1 MSLFASVRVPIG
13 GVLRLLRGDRS
24 GLAALGAQTRGGWIA
39 SFVVPGVL
47 ILPAYFYLSLPD
59 LDASDEPAHTL
70 LLEALAYVVGLT
82 LFPVAAHLL
91 CTQWGKTRAWY
102 DYVPA
107 YNWAGVLQMAIYL
120 PAAVLS
126 QSETLDAVLLFLLG
140 VAAVTAA
147 VAIQY
152 RVAVVVL
159 GIDRFQALSLVA
171 LELALGA
178 VLRQIVDRLQGG

>member
-1 MSLFASVRVPIG
+1 MSLFASVQVPLG

-24 GLAALGAQTRGGWIA
+24 GLAMIGAQSRAGWIA
-39 SFVVPGVL
+39 SFFVPGLL
-47 ILPAYFYLSLPD
+47 ILPAYLYLSLPD
-59 LDASDEPAHTL
+59 LEASDDPVHTL
-70 LLEALAYVVGLT
+70 LLEALAYIVGLT

-91 CTQWGKTRAWY
+91 CTQWNKTRAWY

-120 PAAVLS
+120 PAAILS
-126 QSETLDAVLLFLLG
+126 QSDAMDGLPLFAIG

-147 VAIQY
+147 VAIQF
-152 RVAVVVL
+152 RVAVVTL
-159 GIDRFQALSLVA
+159 AIDRFQALSLVA

-178 VLRQIVDRLQGG
+178 VLRQIVDRLQGL

>member
-1 MSLFASVRVPIG
+1 MSLFASVRVPIS

-24 GLAALGAQTRGGWIA
+24 GLAALGAQSRAGWIA
-39 SFVVPGVL
+39 SFVVPGLLV
-47 ILPAYFYLSLPD
+47 LPAYLYLSLPD
-59 LDASDEPAHTL
+59 LDASDDPARTL
-70 LLEALAYVVGLT
+70 LLESLAYVVGLT
-82 LFPVAAHLL
+82 LFPVVAHLL

-120 PAAVLS
+120 PAALLS
-126 QSETLDAVLLFLLG
+126 QSDAMDGVPLFLVG

-147 VAIQY
+147 VAIQF

-159 GIDRFQALSLVA
+159 GIDRFHALSLVA

-178 VLRQIVDRLQGG
+178 VLRQIVDRLQGL

>member
-1 MSLFASVRVPIG
+1 MSLFASVRVPIN
-13 GVLRLLRGDRS
+13 GVLRLLAGDRS
-24 GLAALGAQTRGGWIA
+24 GLAAIGAHTRAGWIA
-39 SFVVPGVL
+39 SFLVPGVL
-47 ILPAYFYLSLPD
+47 VLPAYLYLSLPD
-59 LDASDEPAHTL
+59 LESSDDPAHTL

-91 CTQWGKTRAWY
+91 CAQWGKTRAWY

-107 YNWAGVLQMAIYL
+107 YNWAGVLQMALYL
-120 PAAVLS
+120 PAAALS
-126 QSETLDAVLLFLLG
+126 QSDALDGVPLFLIG

-147 VAIQY
+147 VAIQF

-159 GIDRFQALSLVA
+159 GADRFQALSLVA

-178 VLRQIVDRLQGG
+178 VLRQIVDRLQGL

>member
-1 MSLFASVRVPIG
+1 MSLFASVRVPLG

-24 GLAALGAQTRGGWIA
+24 GLAMIGADTRAGWIA
-39 SFVVPGVL
+39 SFLVPGLLV
-47 ILPAYFYLSLPD
+47 LPAYFYLSMPD
-59 LDASDEPAHTL
+59 LDVSDDPAHTL
-70 LLEALAYVVGLT
+70 LLEAVAYIVGLT

-91 CTQWGKTRAWY
+91 CTQWNKTRAWY

-120 PAAVLS
+120 PAAILS
-126 QSETLDAVLLFLLG
+126 QSDAIDGMPLFVIG
-140 VAAVTAA
+140 IAAVTAA
-147 VAIQY
+147 VAIQF
-152 RVAVVVL
+152 RVAVVTL

>member
-1 MSLFASVRVPIG
+1 MSLFASVRIPIG

-24 GLAALGAQTRGGWIA
+24 GLAMIGAHSRAGWIA
-39 SFVVPGVL
+39 SFVVPGMLV
-47 ILPAYFYLSLPD
+47 LPAYLYLSLPD
-59 LDASDEPAHTL
+59 LDASEDAAHTL
-70 LLEALAYVVGLT
+70 LLEALAYIVGLT

-91 CTQWGKTRAWY
+91 CTQWGKARAWF

-120 PAAVLS
+120 PAAILS
-126 QSETLDAVLLFLLG
+126 QSDAIDGLLLFAIG

-147 VAIQY
+147 VAIQF
-152 RVAVVVL
+152 RVAVVTL